1 MTLIECTSDCIYQ
14 QDGTC
19 RLQRAMSSGVPSYDH
34 PCVNYVPKSS
44 QQSGQGLP
52 DVPHPDEL

>member
-19 RLQRAMSSGVPSYDH
+19 RLQKAMSTGVPSDH
-34 PCVNYVPKSS
+34 PCVNYVPKTS
-44 QQSGQGLP
+44 QQGGQRLP